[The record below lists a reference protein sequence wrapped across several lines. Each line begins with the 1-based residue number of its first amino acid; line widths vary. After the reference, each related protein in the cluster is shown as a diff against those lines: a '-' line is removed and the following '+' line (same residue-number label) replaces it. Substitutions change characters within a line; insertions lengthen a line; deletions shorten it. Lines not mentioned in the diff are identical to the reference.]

1 MWYQQGKHRRQK
13 NAKHQQNQVN
23 ASHGES
29 TESVTWANQH
39 MFKSNQYQEIHT
51 IKFITNQSWK
61 LPLDGSANHA
71 IAHIYSVA
79 MKQTHTH
86 TSIDLHS
93 TFLTF
98 ALSATK
104 YLLAVPFKSYGNII
118 FDCALAVYGTIF
130 IRLLRYHKVYEP
142 KTKKK
147 EIIFN
152 KLLQICLNQVMWVKI
167 QVAFKIFYSTMLFF
181 FVFKITTQV
190 SRAQVQFRHLCN
202 QERKK
207 SPFCCCFS

>member
-13 NAKHQQNQVN
+13 NAKHK
-23 ASHGES
+23 

-51 IKFITNQSWK
+51 IKFITNQNWK

-147 EIIFN
+147 RNNFQQITSN
-152 KLLQICLNQVMWVKI
+152 LLK
-167 QVAFKIFYSTMLFF
+167 SSD
-181 FVFKITTQV
+181 V
-190 SRAQVQFRHLCN
+190 SKN
-202 QERKK
+202 T
-207 SPFCCCFS
+207 SSI